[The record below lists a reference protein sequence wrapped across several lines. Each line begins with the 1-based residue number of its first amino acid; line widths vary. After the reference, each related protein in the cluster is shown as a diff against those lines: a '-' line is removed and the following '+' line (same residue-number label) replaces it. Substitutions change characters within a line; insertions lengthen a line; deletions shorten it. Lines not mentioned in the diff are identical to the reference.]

1 MAEIHTEASHIHIGC
16 DEVGKR
22 LQKWNGDGC
31 ESTSGS
37 DGDNYDDENDYVDG
51 GDEVGKRLQ
60 QCIGGCESTNGS
72 DDDDHDDD
80 HDDVDG
86 GGDVMSCTWR

>member
-22 LQKWNGDGC
+22 LQKWNGDGS

-37 DGDNYDDENDYVDG
+37 DG
-51 GDEVGKRLQ
+51 
-60 QCIGGCESTNGS
+60 
-72 DDDDHDDD
+72 DD

-86 GGDVMSCTWR
+86 GGGDEVGKRLKQ